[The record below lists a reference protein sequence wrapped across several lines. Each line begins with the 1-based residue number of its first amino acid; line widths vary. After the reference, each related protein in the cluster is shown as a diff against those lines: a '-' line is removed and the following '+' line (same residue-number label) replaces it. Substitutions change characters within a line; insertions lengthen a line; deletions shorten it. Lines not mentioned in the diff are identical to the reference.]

1 MQYFARR
8 CLSIANIVVLESKK
22 MKLIIDIE
30 PKPQSRPRFSK
41 WGTYEAPEMT
51 KWRKEVTDYI
61 IENYSGH
68 YFDCAAKVNIT
79 FYMKA
84 PKTISKEPSKR
95 ARLTTLKKYQNFVR
109 ELIWHDKKP
118 DLDNLVKAAFD
129 SISKSEIV
137 WTDDNIVCDLHAR
150 KVYSPNPR
158 IEIEIEEIKNDI

>member
-8 CLSIANIVVLESKK
+8 CLSIANIIILESKK
-22 MKLIIDIE
+22 KKLIIDIE

-41 WGTYEAPEMT
+41 WGTYESREM
-51 KWRKEVTDYI
+51 KEWRKKVTDYF

-68 YFDCAAKVNIT
+68 YFDCAAKVKIT

-95 ARLTTLKKYQNFVR
+95 ARLKTIEKFQRFVR

-118 DLDNLVKAAFD
+118 DLDNLVKAVFD

-137 WTDDNIVCDLHAR
+137 WTDDNIVCDLHAK